1 MSLIRRLTHGRRWR
15 SWWGQISWVGCS
27 ISHLVSSRQWRNEC
41 STDSVVTRIK
51 PVRLSGR
58 MTSGKIL
65 HCILASLVI
74 LLAAEN
80 PPVHAQ
86 TGALGSEARAAVAV
100 RAEEATRLHGT
111 LDDPVGHTALATEI
125 FREGE
130 PLETAPATEKPEVRI
145 LYDARHVYVGIHCY
159 DTA

>member
-74 LLAAEN
+74 LLAAET

-100 RAEEATRLHGT
+100 RAEQAPRLDGT
-111 LDDPVGHTALATEI
+111 LDDPI
-125 FREGE
+125 WQI
-130 PLETAPATEKPEVRI
+130 AP
-145 LYDARHVYVGIHCY
+145 GI
-159 DTA
+159 DDF